1 MREKSD
7 RKTAGDIKKLE
18 KEIDF
23 LENMLSELEAMEERE
38 SSNYIKLMEIHE
50 EKAALEETLNT
61 LYDDWEE
68 AHE

>member
-1 MREKSD
+1 M
-7 RKTAGDIKKLE
+7 
-18 KEIDF
+18 
-23 LENMLSELEAMEERE
+23 ELEALEERE